1 MATVTPLKSLM
12 MFLILAW
19 VIISWPFRMP
29 PRRSPMMT
37 STIAISTK
45 VKPASA
51 EFFLLVAEKLMKFKY
66 HSGVE
71 IRPNPQDTC
80 PRTSLGQAPKGG
92 LDWLFVLNN
101 GHLRRLSDTFH
112 WFSPRSPAGRSCF
125 QLFQALVKESQFGR
139 VLDGPVLEVPPDDQA
154 GGFQLVHV
162 LEDEDLH
169 LLRPEGNVVG
179 DGVALDRPSVAE
191 RERQIV
197 EPVLGD
203 GGRMGEPGPATIGIE
218 EELPIDELEHAALL
232 GLDGHFGIQPAR
244 GEQGVLAA
252 RVQSQ
257 DPREPGFEPA
267 IVEVAIGDLAA
278 GLIVERLQVEHQRL
292 GERHGIP
299 EAREPQRRD
308 ARRGRQILRGHPRR
322 WTTGLQPDLR
332 GEPKRKQRKNENWNR
347 RNRSL

>member
-1 MATVTPLKSLM
+1 MPLKSLT

-45 VKPASA
+45 VKPAST
-51 EFFLLVAEKLMKFKY
+51 EFFLLIADELMKY
-66 HSGVE
+66 QYRSGVE
-71 IRPNPQDTC
+71 IRPDPQDMC
-80 PRTSLGQAPKGG
+80 PRTSPGRASHGG
-92 LDWLFVLNN
+92 LERPFLLNN

-112 WFSPRSPAGRSCF
+112 WFFPLGPAGRSCF
-125 QLFQALVKESQFGR
+125 QLFQALIQESQFGR
-139 VLDGPVLEVPPDDQA
+139 VLDGPALEVPPDDEA

-179 DGVALDRPSVAE
+179 DGVALDRSSIAQGK
-191 RERQIV
+191 RQIMK
-197 EPVLGD
+197 PVFGD
-203 GGRMGEPGPATIGIE
+203 GGGMGKPGPATIGIE

-252 RVQSQ
+252 RVQFQ
-257 DPREPGFEPA
+257 NPREPSFEPA
-267 IVEVAIGDLAA
+267 IIEVAIGDLAA
-278 GLIVERLQVEHQRL
+278 GLVVERLQVEHQCL

-299 EAREPQRRD
+299 EAREPQR
-308 ARRGRQILRGHPRR
+308 
-322 WTTGLQPDLR
+322 
-332 GEPKRKQRKNENWNR
+332 
-347 RNRSL
+347 